1 MSSGVFLETTL
12 SVRSR
17 SNDLRRATDAQARKS
32 RSGRPAD
39 RLRHRRLRVV
49 GKRISLDERVVGKR
63 ISLDE
68 RVGAHGDRPR
78 GDTSSRGIFAATAP
92 GRPADPAGSYTL
104 AADRL
109 YGVPPLDITFTI
121 PSDGWVSWGPGVL
134 TNEPNERDHVGI
146 GFHNVANLY
155 KDPCLWRTSGEAA
168 PRVGPTVA
176 DLTAAFARQPHFTA
190 SAPTDVTV
198 DGFRG
203 SFMTMTIDADL
214 DFAGCD
220 SGQVHSWIDPDG
232 NSRYYAGP
240 GQVEQFWI
248 VDVDGTR
255 LVIEGSFFP
264 DAPPA
269 NLTDLA
275 TDRRVDRD
283 RAVGQPSA

>member
-1 MSSGVFLETTL
+1 MHRLVRLVPAGLLIASAIGGCASSASAPPSTT
-12 SVRSR
+12 V
-17 SNDLRRATDAQARKS
+17 
-32 RSGRPAD
+32 
-39 RLRHRRLRVV
+39 
-49 GKRISLDERVVGKR
+49 
-63 ISLDE
+63 
-68 RVGAHGDRPR
+68 
-78 GDTSSRGIFAATAP
+78 SSASAPPSTTVSPPTATAREATP
-92 GRPADPAGSYTL
+92 PVAESSPRPLPDDLPTPAGSYVL

-134 TNEPNERDHVGI
+134 TNEPDGRDHVGI

-155 KDPCLWRTSGEAA
+155 KDPCLWQTSGEAR

-176 DLTAAFARQPHFTA
+176 DLEDAFARQPHFTA

-214 DFAGCD
+214 DFAGCN

-269 NLTDLA
+269 NLTDLEKI
-275 TDRRVDRD
+275 VESIEIE
-283 RAVGQPSA
+283 P